1 MIRKFVLPVL
11 ALVGVVYAAT
21 VVAIGSQPAPVA
33 PPVTDPSRPPFAS
46 YIAGSGIIEAQT
58 QNIAIGVPLP
68 RIVKEVAVKVG
79 QEVKAGAP
87 LFYLN
92 DRVTRADLEV
102 RRAALALARA
112 RLDRLLAAPRPENLP
127 PAESRVT
134 EMAAVLSAPRNQV
147 S

>member
-58 QNIAIGVPLP
+58 QEFFSPTSVYMVLKDAKAAQIAAI
-68 RIVKEVAVKVG
+68 
-79 QEVKAGAP
+79 QQH
-87 LFYLN
+87 
-92 DRVTRADLEV
+92 
-102 RRAALALARA
+102 
-112 RLDRLLAAPRPENLP
+112 
-127 PAESRVT
+127 
-134 EMAAVLSAPRNQV
+134 MA
-147 S
+147 